1 MSFHIGVFST
11 DTPDAEPQEI
21 VQRGFHRFA
30 DAKAVLSKAV
40 AVMTDK
46 LEEDDTPYNLTTPD
60 VGFAY
65 AVGVNFVDD
74 DGADCTFIF
83 VIQEA

>member
-1 MSFHIGVFST
+1 MSFHIGVFGQ
-11 DTPDAEPQEI
+11 DTPDAEPEEI
-21 VQRGFHRFA
+21 IQRGFYRFA
-30 DAKAVLSKAV
+30 DAKAALSKAV
-40 AVMTDK
+40 AVLTDK
-46 LEEDDTPYNLTTPD
+46 LEQDGTPFNLTTPD

-65 AVGVNFVDD
+65 SVGVNFVDD